1 MSYTIIDTCTGC
13 GACVRI
19 CPTRA
24 ITGKKKDVHRVDGN
38 LCIECGACGRICP
51 SAAVKDRFGNVCV
64 MVKRSQW
71 KRPAFA
77 GDTCMSCSMCIDACP
92 VHCLALS
99 EAGKPKDP
107 HGYPWLKDEKACIG
121 CGFCEAECPVGA
133 VTMVV
138 PVPKEEPVKAKPA
151 RKAAR

>member
-1 MSYTIIDTCTGC
+1 MPYTITDTCTGC

-24 ITGKKKDVHRVDGN
+24 ITGKKKDVHRVDGD

-51 SAAVKDRFGNVCV
+51 SAAVKDRFGRICV

-71 KRPAFA
+71 KRPAFTD
-77 GDTCMSCSMCIDACP
+77 DTCMSCSLCIDACP

-99 EAGKPKDP
+99 EAKGPRNL
-107 HGYPWLKDEKACIG
+107 HGYPWLKDERACIG
-121 CGFCEAECPVGA
+121 CGFCEVECPVGA
-133 VTMVV
+133 VTLVI
-138 PVPKEEPVKAKPA
+138 PVLKEGPRRSKPA
-151 RKAAR
+151 AETAR